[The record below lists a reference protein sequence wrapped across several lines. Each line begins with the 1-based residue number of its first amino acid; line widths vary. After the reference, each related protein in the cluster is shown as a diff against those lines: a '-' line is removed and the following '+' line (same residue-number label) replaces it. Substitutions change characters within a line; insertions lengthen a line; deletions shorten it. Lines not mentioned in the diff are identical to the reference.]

1 MNKIIFGRAIEI
13 KSKYSNSCVVIMHT
27 LLIYF
32 RAREMSKERS
42 GAGEERERE
51 RSLIGAETQLFR
63 LSRDRNRI
71 QRGSFRPRT
80 GPSRDVIVTRH
91 LSPSSVSSAALRA
104 GDFFLFRV
112 KTFSN
117 ERNER
122 EGEGR
127 GEGRLSI
134 GVARSN
140 VASLA
145 RFHKLEASEERAPTR
160 RDATLGLYASF
171 PFCFS
176 LVILDG

>member
-1 MNKIIFGRAIEI
+1 
-13 KSKYSNSCVVIMHT
+13 MHT

-32 RAREMSKERS
+32 RAIALERALRA
-42 GAGEERERE
+42 GAEKERE

-71 QRGSFRPRT
+71 RRGSFRPRT

-104 GDFFLFRV
+104 GDFFFCSALKPPEVTR
-112 KTFSN
+112 
-117 ERNER
+117 
-122 EGEGR
+122 GGR

-140 VASLA
+140 VADAISQIGSGGAPTVYKRFLFSFFVSLA
-145 RFHKLEASEERAPTR
+145 RNPAWIKDASRG
-160 RDATLGLYASF
+160 TLL
-171 PFCFS
+171 
-176 LVILDG
+176 